1 MYIYSLVNG
10 HCSPSPLH
18 PPPSPLFHFQSQAAV
33 KEAKARFDKLKI
45 DLTEKIG
52 MVNASR
58 CNLLSRSLPT
68 YQKSVLAFSD
78 SAASEFYRVLVN
90 LRSHHH
96 HQYKVHRDME
106 EIRDLESEEFLESP
120 LLSGRSFSPLQSRRK
135 NDDDPLIDV
144 SSACKESASS
154 DGVTSGGA
162 GGEAEVGK
170 EATEVGKGR
179 HQPLVSVPSQ
189 TSWPAEHA
197 GQTAKPIDV
206 INDMPLS
213 GVEADLRALQSELMQ
228 EFGGDAL
235 PTMLP
240 PPQAGSEEDGKSRSL
255 GAASLDLND
264 LLGMGLGLEGEGEGE
279 CPDFGPM
286 VSSEGVASKQ
296 DEEGGSS
303 DVLTDQWNNFS
314 SLMMSTRA
322 PTETSLSD
330 WEKEFMA
337 EPTPSAAAE
346 SPKEDP
352 FLALDPLASKKQS
365 EKFASVPLALL
376 GSAAAGATA
385 QEPSRLADDL
395 LSLNLSA
402 GSTLNPTPASSSQ
415 QALVPTQTPSLLP
428 LSLGP
433 SLHPTLSSGLG
444 QNVGGA
450 MPIKLHPPT
459 QPALSSGASK
469 ATDKKGTA
477 WMNVFAHLDPLSNEK
492 A

>member
-1 MYIYSLVNG
+1 MATVLPPLSTLNPL
-10 HCSPSPLH
+10 PSPL
-18 PPPSPLFHFQSQAAV
+18 PQSQAAV

-68 YQKSVLAFSD
+68 YQKSVLSFSD

-135 NDDDPLIDV
+135 SDDDPLIDV

-154 DGVTSGGA
+154 DGVTSGD
-162 GGEAEVGK
+162 GEAEAGK
-170 EATEVGKGR
+170 EATEGGHR
-179 HQPLVSVPSQ
+179 QVPPQ
-189 TSWPAEHA
+189 TRWPAEHA
-197 GQTAKPIDV
+197 WQTAKPTDV
-206 INDMPLS
+206 INDMPLT
-213 GVEADLRALQSELMQ
+213 GVEADLRALQSELIQ
-228 EFGGDAL
+228 EFGGGAL

-240 PPQAGSEEDGKSRSL
+240 QPQAGSKEDGKSRSL
-255 GAASLDLND
+255 GPASLDLND

-279 CPDFGPM
+279 SPDFGPM

-346 SPKEDP
+346 SSKEDP

-365 EKFASVPLALL
+365 EKFASIPLALL

-385 QEPSRLADDL
+385 QEPSGLADDL
-395 LSLNLSA
+395 LSLDVSA
-402 GSTLNPTPASSSQ
+402 GSTLNPIPASSSQ
-415 QALVPTQTPSLLP
+415 QALVPTQTPPLLP

-433 SLHPTLSSGLG
+433 SLHPTLSSGIR

-450 MPIKLHPPT
+450 MPTKPHPPT
-459 QPALSSGASK
+459 QPALSSRASK
-469 ATDKKGTA
+469 ETDKKGTA